1 MVEEDTE
8 MMNKVKK
15 SKEDRIFLAVCY
27 IIISILTIIVLY
39 PMVYVV
45 SASFSSGS
53 AVAQGKVWLW
63 PVEVTLDG
71 YKAILKYKNIWIGY
85 RNTIFY
91 TVVGTVINVCL
102 TMICAYPLARR
113 NLRGRNAIMM
123 LFVFTMLFNG
133 GMIPNYILIS
143 KLKII
148 NTPWA
153 MLLPGAI
160 SVYNMIVARTFIQQ
174 NISSELMDAAKIDG
188 CNDVQIFSQIV
199 LPLSKAI
206 IAVLAMWYAVGH
218 WNSYFNAFLYLNDK
232 ELYPLQIFLR
242 ELLVLGNVSSE
253 MVDAETIAQLQNLKY
268 LLKYT
273 TIVIATVPLF
283 AIYPFV
289 QKYFV
294 KGVMIG
300 SVKG

>member
-1 MVEEDTE
+1 
-8 MMNKVKK
+8 MNKVRK
-15 SKEDRIFLAVCY
+15 SKEDQIFLTVCY

-39 PMVYVV
+39 PMIYVV

-91 TVVGTVINVCL
+91 TVVGTFVNICL

-123 LFVFTMLFNG
+123 IFVFTMLFNG

-153 MLLPGAI
+153 MILPGAI

-188 CNDVQIFSQIV
+188 CNDVRIFYQIV

-273 TIVIATVPLF
+273 TIVIATAPLF

>member
-63 PVEVTLDG
+63 PVEVTLEG

-253 MVDAETIAQLQNLKY
+253 MIDAETIAQLQNLKY

>member
-39 PMVYVV
+39 PMGYVV
-45 SASFSSGS
+45 SATFSSGS